1 MFRLRPVRRLGI
13 LNPRTYNPLPPL
25 PPSLTS
31 FFKFLLDDKTLA
43 PDVLSSCSFIPRA
56 HFETSLKMVSYMI
69 YDVSYMIYD
78 VISSRLSRH
87 FWVKMHVL
95 STFFNSKSKTCQ
107 WNDAKGLLC
116 VILHPKHRKLPFIAI
131 LTWFLILGEIQDGDH
146 CWWRHRPPAAPPP
159 IKNKP
164 HLVE

>member
-1 MFRLRPVRRLGI
+1 
-13 LNPRTYNPLPPL
+13 
-25 PPSLTS
+25 
-31 FFKFLLDDKTLA
+31 
-43 PDVLSSCSFIPRA
+43 
-56 HFETSLKMVSYMI
+56 MVT
-69 YDVSYMIYD
+69 IYD

-146 CWWRHRPPAAPPP
+146 CWWRS
-159 IKNKP
+159 IKNKITTYLLRQVIRREKGQSSILLLSQFRGSKEIIVNSVKFFLHENCLP
-164 HLVE
+164 FLKLKLITVAVANLKTFFWCY